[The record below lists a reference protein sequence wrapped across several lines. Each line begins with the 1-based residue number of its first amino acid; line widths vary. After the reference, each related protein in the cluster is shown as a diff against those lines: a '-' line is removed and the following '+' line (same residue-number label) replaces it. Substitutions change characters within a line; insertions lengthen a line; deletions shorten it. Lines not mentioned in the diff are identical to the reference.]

1 MSACIHRLCK
11 GLIRMRICVTNR
23 NLCSGDFFETVSKA
37 CQTADMVILREK
49 DMSSTEYEKTAE
61 TVQKICKDNDTL
73 FCINTFSDIAEKIKP
88 DALQLSYNDFIKYT
102 KKEILTG
109 VSVHSLSEA
118 LSAEKYGADFLIAG
132 HIFETDCKKGLA
144 PANKVGVIDS
154 DYRGEIMVALH
165 NHTNETKEIE
175 TAIKA
180 NRLQRIFLHLML
192 TVKEKES

>member
-23 NLCSGDFFETVSKA
+23 NLCSGNFFETVSKA

-144 PANKVGVIDS
+144 P
-154 DYRGEIMVALH
+154 RGEKFLTEIVSNVEIPVYAIGGINPENESEVYKWGADGVCIMSGYM
-165 NHTNETKEIE
+165 
-175 TAIKA
+175 
-180 NRLQRIFLHLML
+180 R
-192 TVKEKES
+192 